1 MILVTGA
8 SGFVGRSLCRRLDS
22 LDLPYRGASR
32 NPNTGLFPVGA
43 IDAATDWG
51 VALEHVDTVIHLA
64 ARVHVM
70 EDEAADPLQ
79 AFRQANVEGTLN
91 LASQAAQ
98 SGAKRFVF
106 VSSVKVH
113 GEGSLLGAPVSEVDL
128 PKPMDPYGQSKF
140 EAEQA
145 LLSLG
150 GDMQVVIVRPPL
162 VYGPEAKANFR
173 ALIKVVRA
181 GLPLPFA
188 SVRNKRSMVYV
199 ENLADFLIVA
209 ATHQRAA
216 NQAFL
221 ISDGHDMSTA
231 ELIAGLATAIGRK
244 PRMFPIPPSL
254 LELAARLA
262 GKEALSQRLLGSFQ
276 VDISK
281 ARDLL
286 GWLPPYSTSEG
297 LAQTMAN
304 TGPA

>member
-1 MILVTGA
+1 M
-8 SGFVGRSLCRRLDS
+8 
-22 LDLPYRGASR
+22 PYRGASR
-32 NPNTGLFPVGA
+32 NSTTELFPVGA
-43 IDAATDWG
+43 IDATTDWS

-70 EDEAADPLQ
+70 EDKAADPLE

-113 GEGSLLGAPVSEVDL
+113 GEGSLLGAPVSEISL
-128 PKPMDPYGQSKF
+128 PKPMDPYGQSKL

-150 GDMQVVIVRPPL
+150 GEMQVVIVRPPL

-173 ALIKVVRA
+173 ALINVVRA

-188 SVRNKRSMVYV
+188 SVQNKRSMIYV

-244 PRMFPIPPSL
+244 PRMVHIPPSL
-254 LELAARLA
+254 LELVAKLA

-281 ARDLL
+281 ARDLV
-286 GWLPPYSTSEG
+286 GWHPPYSTSEG

-304 TGPA
+304 IGPA